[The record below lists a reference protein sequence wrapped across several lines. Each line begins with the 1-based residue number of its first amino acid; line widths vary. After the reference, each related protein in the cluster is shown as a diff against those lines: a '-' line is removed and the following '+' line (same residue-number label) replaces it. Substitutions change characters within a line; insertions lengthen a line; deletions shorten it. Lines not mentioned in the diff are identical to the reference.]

1 MELLKN
7 SYVLYIFLF
16 IAISIEWYYYHIGKK
31 YVKKYNIIIMIL
43 IETMI
48 ILTCISFYLGYK
60 HKLSTTKVLQ
70 EIQRFSFSDY
80 LLFVSFAAY
89 FIAASVIGMHFLKY
103 HDVAKIRITNFIV
116 SIPISAFGLYYFSSQ
131 RIRPSQLFGLLLVLG
146 GGFLFL
152 K

>member
-16 IAISIEWYYYHIGKK
+16 IAISIEWYYYHIGKS
-31 YVKKYNIIIMIL
+31 YVKNYSIPIMIL
-43 IETMI
+43 IESMI

-60 HKLSTTKVLQ
+60 HKLSTTKILK
-70 EIQRFSFSDY
+70 EIHRFSFSDY
-80 LLFVSFAAY
+80 LLFGSFAAY
-89 FIAASVIGMHFLKY
+89 IVAASVIGMHFLKY

-116 SIPISAFGLYYFSSQ
+116 SIPISAFGLYYFYSEK
-131 RIRPSQLFGLLLVLG
+131 IRPRQIFGLLLVLG